1 MASSGRN
8 YDHNS
13 RSQRLRRDP
22 MRTGYVLV
30 SEERESGS
38 EYSGSTCCCS
48 SCASSCSSS
57 KSSDEDDDDDD
68 DAYLSDCSA
77 CWARR
82 DALRR
87 GRAGW
92 REGGEDGDY
101 VGGERRAE
109 ERDRARQDYRHHNH
123 RHGQHRHGETRQR
136 GGQQSNGNSSRNNN
150 GSPNINTNNTTATP
164 AYRNL
169 TERILATTRRLHQE
183 EENRRHFRSWMRVL
197 EDVQRRSHT
206 SYRSNSNSNS
216 NAAPATAAA
225 AAAAAVAVGQGSS
238 SSAAAAVGR
247 VPPRA
252 GAGEEAPP
260 MRRRTTHVYSYP
272 PRAAVRGY
280 FMSGG
285 RSISSNRRRR
295 L

>member
-8 YDHNS
+8 YGF
-13 RSQRLRRDP
+13 QRLRRDP

-38 EYSGSTCCCS
+38 DSE
-48 SCASSCSSS
+48 
-57 KSSDEDDDDDD
+57 SSDEEDDDDEDV
-68 DAYLSDCSA
+68 YLSDCSA

-92 REGGEDGDY
+92 GEGEDGGY
-101 VGGERRAE
+101 RRAE

-136 GGQQSNGNSSRNNN
+136 GGQQSNGNSSRNNT
-150 GSPNINTNNTTATP
+150 GSPNINTNTTATP

-169 TERILATTRRLHQE
+169 TERILASTRRLHQE
-183 EENRRHFRSWMRVL
+183 EENLRHFRSWIRVL

-206 SYRSNSNSNS
+206 SYRSNSNSN
-216 NAAPATAAA
+216 AAPVAA

-238 SSAAAAVGR
+238 SSAAAVGR

-252 GAGEEAPP
+252 GAGDEAP
-260 MRRRTTHVYSYP
+260 MRRTHVYSYP
-272 PRAAVRGY
+272 PRAARGY

>member
-57 KSSDEDDDDDD
+57 ESSDEEDDDDDV
-68 DAYLSDCSA
+68 AYLSDCSA

-92 REGGEDGDY
+92 GEGEDGGY
-101 VGGERRAE
+101 RRAE
-109 ERDRARQDYRHHNH
+109 ERDRARHDYRHHNH

-150 GSPNINTNNTTATP
+150 GSPNINTNTTATP

-216 NAAPATAAA
+216 NAAPVAAAAAA
-225 AAAAAVAVGQGSS
+225 AAAAAVGQGS

-252 GAGEEAPP
+252 GAGEEVPP
-260 MRRRTTHVYSYP
+260 MRRRTYNVYSYP
-272 PRAAVRGY
+272 PRAGARGY

>member
-8 YDHNS
+8 YD
-13 RSQRLRRDP
+13 RGARFQRLLRRDP

-48 SCASSCSSS
+48 SCASTSCSSS
-57 KSSDEDDDDDD
+57 ESSDEEDDDDDD

-92 REGGEDGDY
+92 REGGD
-101 VGGERRAE
+101 GGERRAE

-123 RHGQHRHGETRQR
+123 RHRHGELRQR
-136 GGQQSNGNSSRNNN
+136 GGQQSNSNGNSSRNNN
-150 GSPNINTNNTTATP
+150 GSPNVNTNNTTATP
-164 AYRNL
+164 AYRSL

-206 SYRSNSNSNS
+206 TYRSNSNS
-216 NAAPATAAA
+216 NAAPGATVAAA
-225 AAAAAVAVGQGSS
+225 TAAAVAVGQGSS
-238 SSAAAAVGR
+238 SSAAAVGR

-252 GAGEEAPP
+252 GAGEEAPV
-260 MRRRTTHVYSYP
+260 RRRTTHVYSYP
-272 PRAAVRGY
+272 PRAARGY

>member
-8 YDHNS
+8 YD
-13 RSQRLRRDP
+13 RGARFQRLLRRDP

-57 KSSDEDDDDDD
+57 ESSDDEDDDDD

-92 REGGEDGDY
+92 REGDE
-101 VGGERRAE
+101 GG
-109 ERDRARQDYRHHNH
+109 
-123 RHGQHRHGETRQR
+123 HGETRQR
-136 GGQQSNGNSSRNNN
+136 GGQQGNGNSSRNNN
-150 GSPNINTNNTTATP
+150 GSPNINTNTTATP

-206 SYRSNSNSNS
+206 SYRSNSNSN
-216 NAAPATAAA
+216 AAPGATVAAA
-225 AAAAAVAVGQGSS
+225 AAAAAVGQGSS
-238 SSAAAAVGR
+238 SSAAAVGR

-252 GAGEEAPP
+252 GAGEEAPV
-260 MRRRTTHVYSYP
+260 RRRTTHVYSYP
-272 PRAAVRGY
+272 PRAAARGY

>member
-8 YDHNS
+8 YD
-13 RSQRLRRDP
+13 RGARFQRLLRRDP

-48 SCASSCSSS
+48 SCASSSCSSS
-57 KSSDEDDDDDD
+57 ESSDDEDDDDD

-92 REGGEDGDY
+92 REEGD
-101 VGGERRAE
+101 GGERRAE

-123 RHGQHRHGETRQR
+123 RHRHGETRQR
-136 GGQQSNGNSSRNNN
+136 GGQQSNGGNSSRNNN
-150 GSPNINTNNTTATP
+150 GSPNVNTNNTTATP
-164 AYRNL
+164 AYRSL
-169 TERILATTRRLHQE
+169 TERILASTRRLHQE

-206 SYRSNSNSNS
+206 TYRSNSNSNS
-216 NAAPATAAA
+216 NAAPVTA

-238 SSAAAAVGR
+238 SSAAAVGR

-252 GAGEEAPP
+252 GAGEEAPV
-260 MRRRTTHVYSYP
+260 RRRTHVYSYP
-272 PRAAVRGY
+272 PRAAARGY

>member
-1 MASSGRN
+1 MTSSGRN
-8 YDHNS
+8 YDHDA
-13 RSQRLRRDP
+13 RFQRLDRDP

-48 SCASSCSSS
+48 SCASSCSSCS
-57 KSSDEDDDDDD
+57 SSDEDD

-92 REGGEDGDY
+92 REGGDEGS
-101 VGGERRAE
+101 VGSDRRAE
-109 ERDRARQDYRHHNH
+109 ERDARRDYRHHH
-123 RHGQHRHGETRQR
+123 RHGRHGR
-136 GGQQSNGNSSRNNN
+136 GESRQQSNGISSRNNN
-150 GSPNINTNNTTATP
+150 NNTNGNYNTAATP
-164 AYRNL
+164 AHRNL
-169 TERILATTRRLHQE
+169 AERIVATTRRLHQE
-183 EENRRHFRSWMRVL
+183 EENLRHFRSWIRVL
-197 EDVQRRSHT
+197 EDVQRRSHV
-206 SYRSNSNSNS
+206 YQSNSS
-216 NAAPATAAA
+216 ATPAAA
-225 AAAAAVAVGQGSS
+225 AAAANQGSS
-238 SSAAAAVGR
+238 WAAAVGR
-247 VPPRA
+247 VRPRA
-252 GAGEEAPP
+252 GAGEAAPTG
-260 MRRRTTHVYSYP
+260 RTHVYSYP
-272 PRAAVRGY
+272 RTARGY

>member
-8 YDHNS
+8 YD
-13 RSQRLRRDP
+13 RGARFQRLLRRDP

-57 KSSDEDDDDDD
+57 ESSDDEDDDDD

-92 REGGEDGDY
+92 REGDEGGY

-136 GGQQSNGNSSRNNN
+136 GGQQGNGNSSRNNN
-150 GSPNINTNNTTATP
+150 GSPNINTNTTATP

-206 SYRSNSNSNS
+206 SYRSNSNSN
-216 NAAPATAAA
+216 AAPGATVAAA
-225 AAAAAVAVGQGSS
+225 AAAAAAGQGSS
-238 SSAAAAVGR
+238 SSTAAVGR

-252 GAGEEAPP
+252 GAGEEAPV
-260 MRRRTTHVYSYP
+260 RRRTTHVYSYP
-272 PRAAVRGY
+272 PRAAARGY

>member
-1 MASSGRN
+1 MTSSGRN
-8 YDHNS
+8 YNHDA
-13 RSQRLRRDP
+13 RFQRLHRDP

-57 KSSDEDDDDDD
+57 ESSDGDDDG
-68 DAYLSDCSA
+68 YLSDCSA

-82 DALRR
+82 EALRR

-92 REGGEDGDY
+92 GEGGE
-101 VGGERRAE
+101 
-109 ERDRARQDYRHHNH
+109 ERDQVRRDYRHHH
-123 RHGQHRHGETRQR
+123 RHGQHRRGETRQR
-136 GGQQSNGNSSRNNN
+136 GQQSNGISSRDV
-150 GSPNINTNNTTATP
+150 NTNSTATP
-164 AYRNL
+164 PYRSL
-169 TERILATTRRLHQE
+169 TERIVATTRRLHQE
-183 EENRRHFRSWMRVL
+183 EENLRHFRSWIRVL
-197 EDVQRRSHT
+197 EDVQRRSHA
-206 SYRSNSNSNS
+206 YRSNSNSNS
-216 NAAPATAAA
+216 NAATPAAA
-225 AAAAAVAVGQGSS
+225 GQGS
-238 SSAAAAVGR
+238 SSAAAAGR

-252 GAGEEAPP
+252 GAGDEAP
-260 MRRRTTHVYSYP
+260 MRRRTHVYSH
-272 PRAAVRGY
+272 PRAARGY